1 MEYKNKT
8 EKEFDSL
15 VKTRFRI
22 NIKLSKINKLI
33 KNVKLWVKKDC

>member
-22 NIKLSKINKLI
+22 NIKLSTINKLI